1 MAKTEDDHENGSG
14 NAGPNGPGER
24 RELEMAEAELVEAER
39 ELEKAQRDIEKAES
53 DIKKAIEE
61 EKHPRQFEVTVL
73 YNGVP
78 KKFEVRREELVQ
90 RLLEQARAA
99 FGPINNPHLLGLFT
113 KDGVELKDDQS
124 IEASGVKPH
133 DVLLLRPST
142 VRGG

>member
-1 MAKTEDDHENGSG
+1 MNGEN
-14 NAGPNGPGER
+14 NLKA
-24 RELEMAEAELVEAER
+24 AEAELVEAER
-39 ELEKAQRDIEKAES
+39 ELEKAERDIEKAER

-61 EKHPRQFEVTVL
+61 HPHQFEVTVL

-90 RLLEQARAA
+90 PLLDQARHA